1 MTEPTHRPS
10 GEKPSSGRH
19 VVVIGSGIGG
29 LLAAKVLCEYF
40 DRVTV
45 VDRDRFPDAPD
56 HRGGVPQSRHAHG
69 LLPLGQ
75 SIIFKLFPGIEDE
88 LRAGGATV
96 DRGVFPVRVVSP
108 AGLLP
113 MRPSPDDVL
122 MTSRIL
128 LEWHLRRYLA
138 AHPRL
143 CFIPEAEV
151 VGLASDVPGSRAALG
166 RVTGVQVR
174 YRNGTGAGVLEANLV
189 VDASGRGS
197 KAPEW
202 LSGLGYG
209 EVTEEVVS
217 SQLGYASRFYAKPD
231 RFPSE
236 WLGLIINGRPP
247 HNPRA
252 GLVLAIENGGWH
264 VTLGGFAGAEPPTD
278 EAGFRQ
284 WARDLP
290 DPSVYEA
297 IRVAR
302 PLTPI
307 RGWRTPT
314 NRLRHFE
321 RLTSWPAGFV
331 VTGDAVC
338 ALNPIYGQGMTVS
351 AMDALVLRK
360 CLAAHSGG
368 ARAGFERTFQRRL
381 AKNVAMP
388 WLVAS
393 SEDLRWPGVQ
403 LRGARLPRGMSLV
416 QRYIDR
422 VMRAAMQDLYLS
434 EKYLNM
440 ILMTAHPLTLFTPG
454 VLARL
459 ARNAL
464 IGRTRTGPQPFAL
477 SPQGL
482 ATARSLPSFDPRFDI
497 GQSDPGQSDAGQS
510 DATARR
516 DAMATPPSGST
527 K

>member
-1 MTEPTHRPS
+1 MTEQVRCPS
-10 GEKPSSGRH
+10 GEQPSSGRH
-19 VVVIGSGIGG
+19 VMVIGSGIGG
-29 LLAAKVLCEYF
+29 LLAARVLVDHF

-45 VDRDRFPDAPD
+45 VDRDRFPETPD

-75 SIIFKLFPGIEDE
+75 TIISELFPGIKDE
-88 LRAGGATV
+88 LRADGATV
-96 DRGVFPVRVVSP
+96 ARDTVPVGVVSP
-108 AGLLP
+108 AGPLL
-113 MRPSPDDVL
+113 MRPWPGDVL
-122 MTSRIL
+122 MFSRIL
-128 LEWHLRRYLA
+128 LEWRLRRRLA
-138 AHPRL
+138 AYPGLRFL
-143 CFIPEAEV
+143 PAAEV
-151 VGLASDVPGSRAALG
+151 VGLVTDVRGMRPTSG

-174 YRNGTGAGVLEANLV
+174 YRNGAGEGVLDADLV

-202 LSGLGYG
+202 LTALGYG
-209 EVTEEVVS
+209 EVAEEVVS
-217 SQLGYASRFYAKPD
+217 SQLGYASRFYAKSD
-231 RFPSE
+231 QFPTE

-252 GLVLAIENGGWH
+252 GLILAIENGEWH

-290 DPSVYEA
+290 DPCLYEA

-314 NRLRHFE
+314 NRLRHFA
-321 RLTSWPAGFV
+321 RLTRWPAGFV

-351 AMDALVLRK
+351 AMDALVLRT
-360 CLAAHSGG
+360 CLTEHCGG
-368 ARAGFERTFQRRL
+368 AGAGFERTFQRRL
-381 AKNVAMP
+381 ARNVAMP

-393 SEDLRWPGVQ
+393 SEDMRWPGVE
-403 LRGARLPRGMSLV
+403 LYGTRLPRGMSLV
-416 QRYIDR
+416 HRYMDL
-422 VMRAAMQDLYLS
+422 VVRAAIDDLYLS

-440 ILMTAHPLTLFTPG
+440 ILMTAHPRTLLTPG
-454 VLARL
+454 VVARL
-459 ARNAL
+459 ARHAL
-464 IGRTRTGPQPFAL
+464 IGRTRTRPQRFAL
-477 SPQGL
+477 SPEGL
-482 ATARSLPSFDPRFDI
+482 AAVRSLPSFDTQFDTPTPSQE
-497 GQSDPGQSDAGQS
+497 GQDDHV
-510 DATARR
+510 ARW
-516 DAMATPPSGST
+516 
-527 K
+527 